1 MLIKSD
7 GGGTAGRVSVSP
19 TITASPI
26 NIDQFVAVN
35 EQQQQ
40 QQQQRDASAMRVESA
55 VTSV

>member
-35 EQQQQ
+35 EQHQQQ
-40 QQQQRDASAMRVESA
+40 HQRDASAMRVESA